1 MNALAFYF
9 VLPVLVVA
17 GIILLGRVLAVGE
30 LFYVSVRNGVTLI
43 IRGDVPGAML
53 HEFQEAVL
61 NPTVRR
67 GAIVARADSQGGQLY
82 CTGEIS
88 KGREQRMRNTFMLH
102 PVSKLHN
109 AARTSQRGPRN
120 LGQLLGIEWLAWRLN
135 KTGQ

>member
-9 VLPVLVVA
+9 VLPVLVVT

-67 GAIVARADSQGGQLY
+67 GAIVARADSNGGQLY

-88 KGREQRMRNTFMLH
+88 QGREQRMRNTFMLH
-102 PVSKLHN
+102 PLSKLRS
-109 AARTSQRGPRN
+109 AERASAPGPRN
-120 LGQLLGIEWLAWRLN
+120 LGQALGIEWLAWRLHKN
-135 KTGQ
+135 AE